1 MKNLLLTVMAMLAI
15 AAPTTEAK
23 DLVAYFSAQGNTKAV
38 AERIAE
44 LTGADIY
51 RIEAAEPY
59 AANPYD
65 DSDRIQHEAY
75 NDLRPAVANPP
86 SQEWINQYDRIY
98 VGSPCWWHQPAMVV
112 CTFLETYD
120 LSKHVVI
127 PFFTYGATTYLNESM
142 QKIYKCTPNSVHIPQ
157 TLPEDLDAIDI
168 TRPGRPDDA
177 GIDMPGN
184 ARGVEAWLTRLGLLG
199 DAGVGN
205 IESETSANIR
215 IYGADGQI
223 HIELDEKLRQN
234 TVEIYKTDGYMIER
248 LSSKTSYTIEVPAKS
263 VYLLSMVYGTDNRR
277 INKKLI
283 LQSLNNVNFD

>member
-1 MKNLLLTVMAMLAI
+1 MKNLLLTVIAMLGI
-15 AAPTTEAK
+15 SVPSTQAK

-44 LTGADIY
+44 LTGVDIY

-65 DSDRIQHEAY
+65 DSDRIQNEAY

-98 VGSPCWWHQPAMVV
+98 IGSPCWWHQPAMVV

-120 LSKHVVI
+120 LSNHVII

-142 QKIYKCTPNSVHIPQ
+142 QKIYKCTPNSVHIPE
-157 TLPEDLDAIDI
+157 TLPEDLDADDI
-168 TRPGRPDDA
+168 TRPSRPDDA

-184 ARGVEAWLTRLGLLG
+184 ARGVEGWLTRLGLLG
-199 DAGVGN
+199 NSGIAD
-205 IESETSANIR
+205 IDYDSSDNIR
-215 IYGADGQI
+215 IYSAGGEI
-223 HIELDEKLRQN
+223 HIELDENISSN
-234 TVEIYKTDGYMIER
+234 TVEIYNVNGSLVQRMSGRKNYSITA
-248 LSSKTSYTIEVPAKS
+248 PAKS
-263 VYLLSMVYGTDNRR
+263 VYLLSMVYGPDNRR
-277 INKKLI
+277 VNKKFVL
-283 LQSLNNVNFD
+283 